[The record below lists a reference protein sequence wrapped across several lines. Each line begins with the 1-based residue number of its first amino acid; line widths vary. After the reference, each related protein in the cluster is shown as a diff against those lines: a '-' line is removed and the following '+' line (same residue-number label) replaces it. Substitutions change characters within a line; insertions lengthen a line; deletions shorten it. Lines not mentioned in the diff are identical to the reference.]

1 MIAQQTIP
9 RLTIQP
15 EMGFVPFKNEE
26 IEQSIPQRFEQQV
39 RNHGDRLAIK
49 TDRET
54 LTFTA
59 LNRRANRIARAI
71 LSRRGDAAEPI
82 ALLFDHGVAVLVG
95 LLAVLKSG
103 KFYVVLD
110 ASYPRDRLEAMLGD
124 SGAKLMVTESSN
136 LALARQLSGD
146 AVDVIDCADV
156 DPSLPDDD
164 LGVYPAPD
172 SLALLLYTSGSTG
185 QPKGAMH
192 THLNVLVD
200 VRNLTNGW
208 CVTAQDRWLLHT
220 SVSFANSVRTI
231 YSSLLNGGSLY
242 PYDIKKTGFAALP
255 QWLLTNEMTIVRTVP
270 TTFREFMGTLAR
282 DQIFPAIRVLS
293 VGGEPLLRADL
304 DYFNE
309 HFSSRCVLSHA
320 LGPTEC
326 LTVCW
331 ALIPHGTQITESK
344 LPIGYPLEDKD
355 VLVLDEAGRELE
367 DGAVGELAVKSRY
380 ISPGYWRD
388 PERTKAVFLPDPM
401 GSDARIY
408 LTGDLGMRGRDG
420 CLFHVGREDF
430 QVKIRGFRIDV
441 SEVEIALRAI
451 EGVGDAVV
459 VGRSDSLGGQR
470 LVAYF
475 VPSTKPSIT
484 VTKLRRCLVRV
495 LPDYMIPSA
504 FVCMDALPKTPNGK
518 TDRLRLPLPTRDR
531 PNVDNRFVPPGT
543 CMETEMAVIWAEVLD
558 LDRVGIHDNFFELG
572 GDSLLATRII
582 ARVVGRFKVELPIK
596 TLWEAPTVA
605 QTAELLSVELAR
617 TIGDEDLAR
626 LLNEIETLSEEEI
639 RNRFM
644 PKVARS

>member
-1 MIAQQTIP
+1 MIAHQTIP

-15 EMGFVPFKNEE
+15 ETGFAPFKNEE

-39 RNHGDRLAIK
+39 RSHGDRLAIK
-49 TDRET
+49 TDQET

-59 LNRRANRIARAI
+59 LNRRANRITRAI
-71 LSRRGDAAEPI
+71 LSRRGDGAEPI
-82 ALLFDHGVAVLVG
+82 ALLFDHGAAVLVA

-124 SGAKLMVTESSN
+124 SGAKLIVTESSN
-136 LALARQLSGD
+136 LALARQLSGG
-146 AVDVIDCADV
+146 AAEVIDCADV
-156 DPSLPDDD
+156 DTSLPDGD

-192 THLNVLVD
+192 THRNVLVD

-208 CVTAQDRWLLHT
+208 CVTDKDRWLLHT

-255 QWLLTNEMTIVRTVP
+255 QWLLANEMTIARTVP
-270 TTFREFMGTLAR
+270 TTFREFMGTLKTG
-282 DQIFPAIRVLS
+282 QIFPAIRVLS

-309 HFSSRCVLSHA
+309 HFSPGCVLAHA

-355 VLVLDEAGRELE
+355 VLVLDESGRELE

-380 ISPGYWRD
+380 LSPGYWRD
-388 PERTKAVFLPDPM
+388 PERTKAAFLPDPT

-441 SEVEIALRAI
+441 SEIEIALRAI

-484 VTKLRRCLVRV
+484 VTKLRQSLVPV

-504 FVCMDALPKTPNGK
+504 FVSMDSMPKTPNGK
-518 TDRLRLPLPTRDR
+518 TDRLRLPAPNRNR
-531 PNVDNRFVPPGT
+531 PDMDNEFMPPAT
-543 CMETEMAVIWAEVLD
+543 AMETEMAATWAEVLD

-582 ARVVGRFKVELPIK
+582 ARMAGRFKVEVPIK
-596 TLWEAPTVA
+596 TLLEAPTVA
-605 QTAELLSVELAR
+605 QMAEILSIELAR

-626 LLNEIETLSEEEI
+626 ILNEIETLSDAEI